1 MEWLFDY
8 DSSVYGGDPFGIGAI
23 LSTVASMGI
32 VWSITYV
39 FVFIAISVVTYA
51 FCGWV
56 LLHMGRKAGVRG
68 GDWMA
73 FVPFCRSV
81 YGLKII
87 GEPWWKMFWFEN
99 SGFFG
104 GIVLFL
110 GFLIIGMRS
119 GFTVLLIIVIAY
131 CVFGTIYGIIY
142 HMKLYQIFG
151 IDPLLALAGIIPIF
165 NLIAFGVECLIAF
178 SSNFQ
183 PSGDRARAVAGIP
196 INQMR
201 NDIVGG
207 AARGSI
213 TGLTGMYKGASIDVA
228 VGDELIIGR
237 DPVLSNL
244 IISENADK
252 ISRKHCG
259 IVFDGAKY
267 SVMDYSSNGTFK
279 ADGTRLMANIPTTM
293 PRGTEIILG
302 SKQLSFRLD

>member
-1 MEWLFDY
+1 MDFL
-8 DSSVYGGDPFGIGAI
+8 SAAGAI
-23 LSTVASMGI
+23 ATVLTI
-32 VWSITYV
+32 VYV
-39 FVFIAISVVTYA
+39 LALIAVSVISYA
-51 FCGWV
+51 FVGWV

-87 GEPWWKMFWFEN
+87 GEPWWKMFYFEN
-99 SGFFG
+99 SFFFG
-104 GIVLFL
+104 GIVWFL
-110 GFLIIGMRS
+110 AFLISRGEGGVYIA
-119 GFTVLLIIVIAY
+119 IVILVIAF

-151 IDPLLALAGIIPIF
+151 INPLFALAGVIPIF
-165 NLIAFGVECLIAF
+165 NMITFGVECLISF

-183 PSGDRARAVAGIP
+183 PVGNRAQAAAGIP
-196 INQMR
+196 VNQLR
-201 NDIVGG
+201 NDVIGG
-207 AARGSI
+207 SARGSV
-213 TGLTGMYKGASIDVA
+213 TGLAGMYRGATIDIMA
-228 VGDELIIGR
+228 GEELVIGR

-244 IISENADK
+244 VISDNADK

-267 SVMDYSSNGTFK
+267 SVTDYSSNGTFK
-279 ADGTRLMANIPTTM
+279 TDGTRLMANIPTTM

-302 SKQLSFRLD
+302 SKQLSFRLN